1 MIGVI
6 KNTGVVRKPTWR
18 EKIKAKVRELR
29 RNQTKS
35 EILLWS
41 VLRNR
46 KILGKKLYRQYPII
60 HFINRRPYY
69 FIADFY
75 CYESKLVI
83 EIDGN
88 VHDVRQDYDEQ
99 RTMVLKELGITVL
112 RIKNEELEDL
122 PEVIKKISEYL

>member
-1 MIGVI
+1 MIGEV

-18 EKIKAKVRELR
+18 EIIRAQVRELR

-35 EILLWS
+35 ENLLWS

-46 KILGKKLYRQYPII
+46 KISGKKFYRQYPII
-60 HFINRRPYY
+60 HYISRRPYY

-75 CYESKLVI
+75 CNESKLVI

-88 VHDVRQDYDEQ
+88 IHDVRQDYDEQ
-99 RTMVLKELGITVL
+99 RTMVLKELGISML
-112 RIKNEELEDL
+112 
-122 PEVIKKISEYL
+122 